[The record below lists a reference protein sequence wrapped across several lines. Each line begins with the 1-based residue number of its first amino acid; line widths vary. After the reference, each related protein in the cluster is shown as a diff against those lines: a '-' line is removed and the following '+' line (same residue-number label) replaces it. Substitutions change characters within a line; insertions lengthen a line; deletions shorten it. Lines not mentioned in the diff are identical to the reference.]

1 MTDQSVPEKKSRNSI
16 AILLAALA
24 VSAALGAG
32 SYLFVNNSD
41 ISITGKD
48 ESAQSKES
56 AKAPAKAIEYLP
68 LDPVFVTLA
77 RTDPP
82 RSLRFEATLEL
93 HRGAATDVG
102 QQMPRL
108 IDLTNTY
115 LRATEFADLREPAAL
130 MTIRAQL
137 LRRYETVVGED
148 KIRNLL
154 VTKFL
159 ID

>member
-1 MTDQSVPEKKSRNSI
+1 MTDQSVPEKKSKNSI
-16 AILLAALA
+16 AILLAALV
-24 VSAALGAG
+24 VSAGLGAG
-32 SYLFVNNSD
+32 SFLFVKQSAMSGAEKADSTPSNDS
-41 ISITGKD
+41 GKTT
-48 ESAQSKES
+48 SR
-56 AKAPAKAIEYLP
+56 APEYLP
-68 LDPVFVTLA
+68 LDPIFVTLA

-82 RSLRFEATLEL
+82 RNLRFEATLEL
-93 HRGAATDVG
+93 HQGAAPNVSK
-102 QQMPRL
+102 QIPKL

-137 LRRYETVVGED
+137 LRRYETVVGDD

>member
-1 MTDQSVPEKKSRNSI
+1 MTDQGVPEKKSKKSVV
-16 AILLAALA
+16 ILLAAIV
-24 VSAALGAG
+24 VSAALGVG
-32 SYLFVNNSD
+32 SYLLVKKSD
-41 ISITGKD
+41 ISLAGKD
-48 ESAQSKES
+48 AS
-56 AKAPAKAIEYLP
+56 APANENADASSDAPEFLP

-93 HRGAATDVG
+93 YRGAATDVG

-130 MTIRAQL
+130 MSIRAQL

-159 ID
+159 IN

>member
-1 MTDQSVPEKKSRNSI
+1 MTDQGLPEKKSKKST

-24 VSAALGAG
+24 VSAALGA
-32 SYLFVNNSD
+32 STYFFIKNSD
-41 ISITGKD
+41 IPIIPKVAPAPSN
-48 ESAQSKES
+48 ES
-56 AKAPAKAIEYLP
+56 AKAPSKAPEYLP
-68 LDPVFVTLA
+68 LDPVLVTLA

-115 LRATEFADLREPAAL
+115 LRATEFSDLREPAAL
-130 MTIRAQL
+130 MSIRAQL

-159 ID
+159 IN